1 MQNNILN
8 IALYAINIQYRDKN
22 LVFCSFEASKS

>member
-8 IALYAINIQYRDKN
+8 IALYAINIQHRDEN
-22 LVFCSFEASKS
+22 LVFTVLKHQKS